1 MPLLRQYK
9 VEYLTITFP
18 LIKRTGDHLVIM
30 IGEYA
35 KPGRRCEYKALLDAA
50 VWKAFIFGLLVF
62 AVCVERISARHGRRR
77 IQHIGVWVETR
88 HGLTVTRN
96 SPGTPLKGSV

>member
-1 MPLLRQYK
+1 
-9 VEYLTITFP
+9 
-18 LIKRTGDHLVIM
+18 M

-62 AVCVERISARHGRRR
+62 AVCVERISARHGRKT
-77 IQHIGVWVETR
+77 IQHIGVWVRNTTR
-88 HGLTVTRN
+88 TDRYPELAGHAT
-96 SPGTPLKGSV
+96 